1 MLLSLYPQEP
11 AVLQDIVTAQH
22 YICKNGL
29 HFLAARSR
37 ALQSRKAAAR
47 RLCWLWQICQQPRA
61 ALLTAAAQLCA
72 QGQHIP
78 QHRAH
83 PRSALSHPCQGQGA
97 GLAEGK
103 QGELEFFGAQTGVN
117 NHTQP
122 LGFVLLSVTF
132 AAVQDVPMS
141 QKWLKAQANEAG
153 ACHES
158 RVPNPCLSGDSG
170 GLGAIPAPGPS
181 SPAHLQAPAE
191 KGSPGTGPCPALP
204 LLLRKEGKVQRS
216 LEWGREA
223 EPPPSTYAYIKNEDI
238 YRYLFWNTS

>member
-37 ALQSRKAAAR
+37 ALQSRKAAGR

-158 RVPNPCLSGDSG
+158 RVPISACQETAVGWE
-170 GLGAIPAPGPS
+170 PS
-181 SPAHLQAPAE
+181 LPQAPAALHTCRHQQRRDPL
-191 KGSPGTGPCPALP
+191 GQGPVLLCPFSSGRRERCSTPRSGA
-204 LLLRKEGKVQRS
+204 EGQNH
-216 LEWGREA
+216 L
-223 EPPPSTYAYIKNEDI
+223 PPPMHI
-238 YRYLFWNTS
+238 